1 MLIIDASSMIYAWD
15 NYPIEQF
22 PRLWEWEQAQVE
34 SHELQIPSVA
44 FDEVSHKIPDCC
56 GWLNEHGCMVVPET
70 NQILVTAMQIKA
82 LLGIEND
89 DYHPKGVDEND
100 LLIIATAKT
109 MEVHLVS
116 DERRQMKLPDIP
128 RKMKIPAVCSHQ
140 DVNVTC
146 KNFLEY
152 IKSSGAVF

>member
-22 PRLWEWEQAQVE
+22 PRLWEWEQTQVE
-34 SHELQIPSVA
+34 SHELQIPGVA
-44 FDEVSHKIPDCC
+44 FDEVSYKIPDCC
-56 GWLNEHGCMVVPET
+56 DWLNDHGCMVVPET
-70 NQILVTAMQIKA
+70 NEILVTAMQIKA

-109 MEVHLVS
+109 MDVHLVS
-116 DERRQMKLPDIP
+116 DERRQVKLPDIP
-128 RKMKIPAVCSHQ
+128 KKRKIPAVCGHQ
-140 DVNVTC
+140 EVNVAC
-146 KNFLEY
+146 KSFLEY
-152 IKSSGAVF
+152 IKSSGAIF